1 MVHVDIKE
9 LGNVDSV
16 GHKAQ
21 GRATGFRQCQ
31 TDATPLS
38 PALPA
43 GAPTWTTCTT
53 PVDDHSRL
61 AHTVMALDL
70 DPDGHR
76 VRGVYAVTNP
86 DKLTHTGSDG

>member
-1 MVHVDIKE
+1 MPDRR
-9 LGNVDSV
+9 DPT
-16 GHKAQ
+16 Q
-21 GRATGFRQCQ
+21 PRTTGRRPNLDYLHNA
-31 TDATPLS
+31 
-38 PALPA
+38 
-43 GAPTWTTCTT
+43 
-53 PVDDHSRL
+53 VDDHSRL